1 MLLSN
6 VINFILI
13 IVIHWKI
20 EEKLDYD
27 CKKILSQLK
36 NVYKDDEKITVININ
51 KKNEDKNINVL
62 KIRKNSKSI
71 LERENINN
79 KELTIV
85 ENNENQVDESG
96 SRNIINKKDLI
107 KEKEEEK
114 EEEKNVKKLKTPKN
128 NLFYL
133 TILIKNI
140 VYKERRKYLSNNELN
155 NLPYKYALLIDN
167 RSKSKFY

>member
-1 MLLSN
+1 
-6 VINFILI
+6 
-13 IVIHWKI
+13 
-20 EEKLDYD
+20 
-27 CKKILSQLK
+27 
-36 NVYKDDEKITVININ
+36 
-51 KKNEDKNINVL
+51 L

-71 LERENINN
+71 LERENFSN

-85 ENNENQVDESG
+85 ENNESG